1 MGITSVMNAI
11 SKLVKLLLFFCLVA
25 ISRAQEFN
33 PPDSLLTV
41 YTSQPDDSVKVKTL
55 HELFN
60 SYIYNTP
67 AVAVEYAQKQL
78 TLAKRIDF
86 RKGIAQAYYDM
97 GVYFNNADQ
106 IDSTRV
112 NYQKALEIF
121 EAIQLPS
128 AIAMVHYGLAIIE
141 FEHGNYSKA
150 LELVDENIEAQKNTD
165 SLKLAM
171 AFGLKGRIFAQQ
183 GYYRIALTESLKGLK
198 ILEKLENPI
207 RLADALNILGGIEA
221 YNKNFEKSLE
231 YNFRALKIYE
241 DKDDRLYQ
249 AQALNDIGNTFIYMK
264 AYAKAEQYL
273 TRSVLLSE
281 EMNNLDLQAT
291 ALNNLG
297 KIYRET
303 GLFEKAIEAHKT
315 SLNIVE
321 KTHSKNKIVESLND
335 LGQTYNAMDKAAV
348 GLGYFSKAIQ
358 IADSIPSLGG
368 LLDGYENR
376 AFSYAHIEDYK
387 NAFQDMQQFVTIKD
401 TVFNITKS
409 QQIEELKTIYET
421 EKKERQIA
429 QQTTDIALLEEK
441 EKVSS
446 LQKWFLAACLGL
458 SFMVFGVGFY
468 GIRQKMKRTALEKEK
483 VEAELAFKRKELTTH
498 ALHLAKKN
506 ETLENLKLK
515 AEELKVQA
523 ASTNGYQQLITSIN
537 FDLQD
542 DNNWENFA
550 RYFEE
555 VHKDFNSNVAKK
567 YPEITSNELRLMAL
581 LKMNLS
587 SKEIAN
593 ILNISIPGIKKAR
606 QRLRKKMNLS
616 SSDSLENAVLAI

>member
-1 MGITSVMNAI
+1 MPTIMKSFFKF
-11 SKLVKLLLFFCLVA
+11 SFLFFLSNLGTV
-25 ISRAQEFN
+25 SWGQEFKK
-33 PPDSLLTV
+33 PDSLLTA
-41 YTSQPDDSVKVKTL
+41 YKAQADDSIKVKTL

-60 SYIYNTP
+60 SYIYNDP
-67 AVAVEYAQKQL
+67 IVARAYAHKQL
-78 TLAKRIDF
+78 TLAQQIGYK
-86 RKGIAQAYYDM
+86 KGVAQAYYDI
-97 GVYFNNADQ
+97 GVYHNNRDQ
-106 IDSTRV
+106 VDSTRIY
-112 NYQKALEIF
+112 YQKAVKIF
-121 EAIQLPS
+121 EAMQLQFG
-128 AIAMVHYGLAIIE
+128 IAMVNYGLAILE

-150 LELVDENIEAQKNTD
+150 LEMVNENIEIQKNTD

-171 AFGLKGRIFAQQ
+171 AYGLKGRIFAQQ

-198 ILEKLENPI
+198 ILEKIDNPI
-207 RLADALNILGGIEA
+207 RLADALNILGSIEA

-241 DKDDRLYQ
+241 EKDDRMYQ
-249 AQALNDIGNTFIYMK
+249 AQALNDIGNDYFYMK
-264 AYAKAEQYL
+264 EYKKARQYL
-273 TRSVLLSE
+273 TRSVSLAE
-281 EMNNLDLQAT
+281 EMNNTDLQAT
-291 ALNNLG
+291 TLNNLG
-297 KIYRET
+297 KVYRET

-315 SLNIVE
+315 SLKMVE
-321 KTHSKNKIVESLND
+321 KTRSNNKIVESLND
-335 LGQTYNAMDKAAV
+335 LGQTYNAMDKARF
-348 GLGYFSKAIQ
+348 GIGYFNKAIQ

-368 LLDGYENR
+368 LLEGYQNR
-376 AFSYAHIEDYK
+376 ALSFAEMGDYK
-387 NAFQDMQQFVTIKD
+387 AAFHDMQQYVVLKD

-421 EKKERQIA
+421 EKKEQQIA

-446 LQKWFLAACLGL
+446 LQKWSLGAGLGL
-458 SFMVFGVGFY
+458 SFLVFGFGFY

-506 ETLENLKLK
+506 ETLENLKMK
-515 AEELKVQA
+515 AEELKVQE

-555 VHKDFNSNVAKK
+555 VHKDFNSNVARK

-616 SSDSLENAVLAI
+616 TSDSLENAVLAI